1 MNPKA
6 MIQTANGR
14 LSAAVAEL
22 DEAYQALDC
31 DGFTAMEKLEELGE
45 LVSELENIEYRLE
58 LLAPS
63 DEQ

>member
-6 MIQTANGR
+6 MIQTANAK

-22 DEAYQALDC
+22 SEVYEELDC

-45 LVSELENIEYRLE
+45 LVGDLEAIEYRLE

-63 DEQ
+63 ND

>member
-6 MIQTANGR
+6 MIQTANAK

-22 DEAYQALDC
+22 CDVYEELDC

-45 LVSELENIEYRLE
+45 LVGDLEAIEYRLE

-63 DEQ
+63 NEQ

>member
-6 MIQTANGR
+6 MIRTANAR
-14 LSAAVAEL
+14 LSAAVSEL

-45 LVSELENIEYRLE
+45 LVGELENIEYRLE
-58 LLAPS
+58 LFAPS
-63 DEQ
+63 ND

>member
-6 MIQTANGR
+6 MIRTANAR

-45 LVSELENIEYRLE
+45 LVGDLENIEYRLE

>member
-6 MIQTANGR
+6 MIRTANAR

-45 LVSELENIEYRLE
+45 LVGDLEAIEYRLE

>member
-6 MIQTANGR
+6 IIQSANGK

-45 LVSELENIEYRLE
+45 LVGDLEAIEYRLE

-63 DEQ
+63 NEQ

>member
-1 MNPKA
+1 MNTQA
-6 MIQTANGR
+6 MIQTANAK
-14 LSAAVAEL
+14 LSEAVAEL

-31 DGFTAMEKLEELGE
+31 DGALEKLEELGE

-63 DEQ
+63 DDQ

>member
-6 MIQTANGR
+6 MIRTANAR

-22 DEAYQALDC
+22 DYAYQALDC

-45 LVSELENIEYRLE
+45 LVGYLEEIEYRLE

-63 DEQ
+63 ND

>member
-6 MIQTANGR
+6 MIQSANGR

-22 DEAYQALDC
+22 SEVYEELDC

-45 LVSELENIEYRLE
+45 LVGDLEAIEYRLE

-63 DEQ
+63 ND

>member
-6 MIQTANGR
+6 MIQSANGR

-22 DEAYQALDC
+22 SEGYEELDC

-45 LVSELENIEYRLE
+45 LVGDLEAIEYRLE

-63 DEQ
+63 ND

>member
-1 MNPKA
+1 MHPKA
-6 MIQTANGR
+6 MIQTANAR

-22 DEAYQALDC
+22 SEVYEELDC

-45 LVSELENIEYRLE
+45 LVGDLEAIEYRLE

-63 DEQ
+63 NEQ